1 MTRRAAFGCRF
12 LIFRGATWST
22 MSLDPG
28 GSERCELIAESGFLD
43 VTPKLQRALRRH
55 TQWFGSY
62 KASGELKKIQVWLIV
77 NGGQIEFLTPGNSY
91 KVKRARRNPR
101 VTCYVGSEHGPAIS
115 GTAQII
121 TDRSEVAR
129 VYRGYWKTHP
139 LPMVILIGL
148 RLWIEMLLNKRVV
161 VRVQPDEPNPLAG
174 LTDPIT

>member
-1 MTRRAAFGCRF
+1 MT
-12 LIFRGATWST
+12 
-22 MSLDPG
+22 P
-28 GSERCELIAESGFLD
+28 ELQS
-43 VTPKLQRALRRH
+43 ALKRH

-62 KASGELKKIQVWLIV
+62 KASGELKKIQVWLTL

-101 VTCYVGSEHGPAIS
+101 VVCYVGSEDGPAIS

-129 VYRGYWKTHP
+129 VYRSYWKVHP
-139 LPMVILIGL
+139 VGMAMVIGLVIWIG
-148 RLWIEMLLNKRVV
+148 MLLNKRVV

-174 LTDPIT
+174 LTDPAT